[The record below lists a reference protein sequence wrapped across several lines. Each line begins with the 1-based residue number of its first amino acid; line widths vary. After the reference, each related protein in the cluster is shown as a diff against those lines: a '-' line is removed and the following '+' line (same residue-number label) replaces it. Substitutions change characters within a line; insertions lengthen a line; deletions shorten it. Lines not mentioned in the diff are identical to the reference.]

1 MIQNT
6 LINEGITALTHL
18 FIHLLTYT
26 LTLAGRRYPRQ
37 YSAKNAKEK
46 LYLLTYCTLMRQE
59 LREIAYN
66 NFIEQHN
73 TIFPHLF
80 MDYKFKPSQ
89 IADRYSAW
97 SKPLEYRH
105 KQEVDAAMN
114 GNIVAIYGKIMNK
127 LKKIKNLEK
136 NRVKILHRIA
146 KEAQEALGE
155 GRRDEGNDV
164 GKRDAAASIPMRH
177 VLSIVPS
184 NILHGDMVGG
194 ASTKAKRASPSASSI
209 LNKEIAAYKKAER
222 DWQAS
227 KENEKQILRQID
239 KMYSRDEGSDT
250 QGSGVDDAVTASLD
264 TLSSLDPLVERYFL
278 NGQVTFDEI
287 NEIGVK
293 IDEEMINEMVAAG
306 ASHEDIQHYKSVIT
320 AQPPSTSTCI
330 YQNMHKLFQLSYNKP
345 VDNSNQEL
353 QDLRAYHK
361 DVLTK
366 TARIMEPF
374 APYRIKL
381 KE

>member
-1 MIQNT
+1 LSTNYQQETIEKISKKLQDEKVT
-6 LINEGITALTHL
+6 TGIIVDCSHGNSQKE
-18 FIHLLTYT
+18 YN
-26 LTLAGRRYPRQ
+26 RQ
-37 YSAKNAKEK
+37 WKSENKEK
-46 LYLLTYCTLMRQE
+46 RKQQDKIW
-59 LREIAYN
+59 REENKERVIKYR
-66 NFIEQHN
+66 E
-73 TIFPHLF
+73 
-80 MDYKFKPSQ
+80 
-89 IADRYSAW
+89 
-97 SKPLEYRH
+97 EYR
-105 KQEVDAAMN
+105 
-114 GNIVAIYGKIMNK
+114 
-127 LKKIKNLEK
+127 LKNREQILEK